1 MTRTEE
7 NLIEIAWVDYYLMS
21 HNCYRDDVDSIDR
34 KQKIIDLAHDFEDEY
49 EGIDWNESDEDY
61 YEVIDEFAN
70 EKLYEEFGR
79 HKEGDSYDF

>member
-7 NLIEIAWVDYYLMS
+7 NIIEIAWIDNFLRS
-21 HNCYRDDVDSIDR
+21 HDCYRNDIDSIDR
-34 KQKIIDLAHDFEDEY
+34 KQKIIDLAYEFEDEY

-61 YEVIDEFAN
+61 YEVIDEFAT

-79 HKEGDSYDF
+79 HKKGDSYDF